1 MMETANGVSKTDITL
16 QEIARAE
23 TKIKQFINLY
33 ALNLWSKIELQKQIN
48 DVIGEFAKK
57 IPDDLDEKEEYIAGL
72 HYFATKE
79 TQKQYS
85 KMIILLGLVGF
96 SVAFRQTP
104 MPKTPKEAYVIAK
117 KVELGQLKVLEPQFA
132 DYKTYG
138 SVNIQ
143 NYGSKL
149 RKEIK
154 RLANEQAGTMPIDR
168 KGMSL
173 WQKTELDM
181 RSKVQL
187 EMLDNVYK
195 SENDLWWLSSHADC
209 SERCAKW
216 QGKLVSKSLPPT
228 DETMWTGTKEGSRKV
243 YSLNGIV
250 NIVDKYGYKNNI
262 VVGFNC
268 RHRLIAYQKGT
279 RPAQDYE
286 GKDIKRER
294 LVNAKMRA
302 MERKIRA
309 TKTESALMREIDR
322 NEAMALRKKANEM
335 YDKYVAFA
343 EKNKIAYY
351 PDRCKII

>member
-1 MMETANGVSKTDITL
+1 METTNGVSTTDITL
-16 QEIARAE
+16 RELARAE
-23 TKIKQFINLY
+23 TKIKQFISAY
-33 ALNLWSKIELQKQIN
+33 SLNLWSKIELQKQIN

-57 IPDDLDEKEEYIAGL
+57 IPEDLPEKEEYIAGL

-79 TQKQYS
+79 IQKQYA
-85 KMIILLGLVGF
+85 KMIMLLGLVVF
-96 SVAFRQTP
+96 SFAFRQVSP
-104 MPKTPKEAYVIAK
+104 PKTPKEAYAIAK
-117 KVELGQLKVLEPQFA
+117 KVESGQFKVLEPQFS

-143 NYGSKL
+143 NYGIKL

-154 RLANEQAGTMPIDR
+154 RLANEQAGTMPIGKR
-168 KGMSL
+168 PMTL

-181 RSKVQL
+181 RSKSQM
-187 EMLDNVYK
+187 EMLDNVYT

-228 DETMWTGTKEGSRKV
+228 DETMWTGKKEGSRKV

-262 VVGFNC
+262 IVGFNC

-286 GKDIKRER
+286 GKDIKKER
-294 LVNAKMRA
+294 LINDKMRA
-302 MERKIRA
+302 TERKIRSI
-309 TKTESALMREIDR
+309 KTESVLMREIDR
-322 NEAMALRKKANEM
+322 NEALALKEKANVLYER
-335 YDKYVAFA
+335 YVAFA
-343 EKNKIAYY
+343 QKNQVAYY
-351 PDRCKII
+351 PDRCIII